1 MSALAT
7 VYKNKPAL
15 IVIIMDQALSEFVL
29 EMHECFQSLNKPRD
43 LKKKKKKL
51 VKRVFCVLKSDIN
64 NSK

>member
-1 MSALAT
+1 
-7 VYKNKPAL
+7 
-15 IVIIMDQALSEFVL
+15 MDQALSEFVL